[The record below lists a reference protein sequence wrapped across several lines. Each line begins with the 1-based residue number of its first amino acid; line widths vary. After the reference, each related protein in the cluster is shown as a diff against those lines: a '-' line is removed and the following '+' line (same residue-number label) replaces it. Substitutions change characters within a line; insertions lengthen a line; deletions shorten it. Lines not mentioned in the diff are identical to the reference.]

1 LSQVGLE
8 TMHSGVV
15 GDFAGWR
22 ELARAR
28 LAAAVPPDDVTW
40 SDEKRPSLFGG
51 AEGRADECAARR
63 RRADEYLRTD
73 GDVAGDAAAPSAPGP
88 MRATPSISREI
99 LRLLEMLACYRDPGR
114 WDLMYRLVW
123 RVVHENRALL
133 ENDADGDVRTARL
146 WSQAVSQDV
155 HKMHA
160 FLRFHETLGDDGVP
174 CYVAWFE
181 PQHEILRYT
190 IPFFEKRFGNM
201 RWMIVTPD
209 GAAVW
214 RGTRIEFIDSP
225 GRSAVPREDSTH
237 GLWRAYYR
245 NICNVARVNP
255 RMMQR
260 EMPQRYWR
268 HLPEAT
274 EIHALL
280 HENPRTLATTLGSDA
295 AAENDRV
302 PRAIAESLDRIAPV
316 ADSPLTCQRCSLWQ
330 RATQAVLGEG
340 PPDAR
345 IMLVGEQPGDEE
357 DLRGRPFVGP
367 AGRVLDEALQ
377 KAGVSRGELFVTNA
391 VKHFKWEPRGKRR
404 LHTKPQQ
411 QEVRACSGWLE
422 REIAAVAPL
431 VIVALGGTAIRA
443 LTGMQLT
450 IDEARKM
457 ELCAASGVRVVA
469 TYHPSAVLRAPD
481 ERRAAIEA
489 ALRADLGFAAAMV
502 AGRESQGR

>member
-1 LSQVGLE
+1 MQTG
-8 TMHSGVV
+8 TV
-15 GDFAGWR
+15 GDFQGWR
-22 ELARAR
+22 ALARER
-28 LAAAVPPDDVTW
+28 LAAAVRPEEVVW
-40 SDEKRPSLFGG
+40 SDERRPSLFGEAAARPG
-51 AEGRADECAARR
+51 AGEGPRDGRA
-63 RRADEYLRTD
+63 
-73 GDVAGDAAAPSAPGP
+73 APGVGRVAP
-88 MRATPSISREI
+88 GIVRATTPSISREV
-99 LRLLEMLACYRDPGR
+99 LGLLELLACYRDPGR
-114 WDLMYRLVW
+114 WDLMYRLAW
-123 RVVHENRALL
+123 RVIHENRALL
-133 ENDADGDVRTARL
+133 DNDADPDVRTARL
-146 WSQAVSQDV
+146 WSKAVSQDV

-160 FLRFHETLGDDGVP
+160 FVRFHETVGMDEVT

-181 PQHEILRYT
+181 PQHEILRYA

-201 RWMIVTPD
+201 RWMIATPD

-214 RGTRIEFIDSP
+214 DGTHTDFIDSP

-237 GLWRAYYR
+237 DLWRAYYR

-268 HLPEAT
+268 NLPEAT

-280 HENPRTLATTLGSDA
+280 HENPRTLASTLGSDA
-295 AAENDRV
+295 AFEDARV
-302 PRAIAESLDRIAPV
+302 PRAIADSLGRIAPV

-340 PPDAR
+340 PLDAR

-357 DLRGRPFVGP
+357 DLRGQPFVGP
-367 AGRVLDEALQ
+367 AGQVLDASLR
-377 KAGVSRGELFVTNA
+377 KAGVTRDELFVTNA

-404 LHTKPQQ
+404 LHMKPQQ
-411 QEVRACSGWLE
+411 QEIRACSGWLE
-422 REIAAVAPL
+422 REIAQVAPL

-443 LTGMQLT
+443 VTGLQLT

-457 ELCAASGVRVVA
+457 ELGAANGVRVVA

-489 ALRADLGFAAAMV
+489 ALTADLRFAAAMV
-502 AGRESQGR
+502 AGRAS

>member
-1 LSQVGLE
+1 MQTGAVG
-8 TMHSGVV
+8 SF
-15 GDFAGWR
+15 DGWR
-22 ELARAR
+22 AMARER
-28 LAAAVPPDDVTW
+28 LAAAVRPDEVVW
-40 SDEKRPSLFGG
+40 SDERRPSLFGG
-51 AEGRADECAARR
+51 GDGRADGCVREDA
-63 RRADEYLRTD
+63 
-73 GDVAGDAAAPSAPGP
+73 DVARDAAAMPSAP
-88 MRATPSISREI
+88 RAMSATTTPTISREV
-99 LRLLEMLACYRDPGR
+99 LGLLEMLACYRDPGR
-114 WDLMYRLVW
+114 WDLMYRLAW
-123 RVVHENRALL
+123 RVIHENRALL
-133 ENDADGDVRTARL
+133 ENDADPDVRTARL
-146 WSQAVSQDV
+146 WSKAVSQDV

-160 FLRFHETLGDDGVP
+160 FLRFHETAGEDGVP

-181 PQHEILRYT
+181 PQHEILRYAS
-190 IPFFEKRFGNM
+190 PFFEKRFGNM
-201 RWMIVTPD
+201 RWMIATPD

-214 RGTRIEFIDSP
+214 DGSQTEFIDSP
-225 GRSAVPREDSTH
+225 GRAAVPREDSTH
-237 GLWRAYYR
+237 DLWRAYYR

-255 RMMQR
+255 RLMQR

-295 AAENDRV
+295 AAEDARV
-302 PRAIAESLDRIAPV
+302 PRAIADSLGRIAPV

-340 PPDAR
+340 PLDAR

-367 AGRVLDEALQ
+367 AGKVLDEALT
-377 KAGVSRGELFVTNA
+377 KAGVTRGELFVTNA

-404 LHTKPQQ
+404 LHMKPQQ

-422 REIAAVAPL
+422 REIAAVTPL

-443 LTGMQLT
+443 VTGLQLT

-457 ELCAASGVRVVA
+457 ELRASNDVRVVA

-481 ERRAAIEA
+481 ERRVFIES
-489 ALRADLGFAAAMV
+489 ALMADLRFAAALV
-502 AGRESQGR
+502 AGRDS

>member
-1 LSQVGLE
+1 
-8 TMHSGVV
+8 MHSAVV
-15 GDFAGWR
+15 GDFQGWR
-22 ELARAR
+22 ALARER
-28 LAAAVPPDDVTW
+28 LAAAVRPDEMVW
-40 SDEKRPSLFGG
+40 SDERRPSLFEGG
-51 AEGRADECAARR
+51 IEDGGGVPAALEAERAGARG
-63 RRADEYLRTD
+63 AP
-73 GDVAGDAAAPSAPGP
+73 AAAA
-88 MRATPSISREI
+88 PSISREV
-99 LRLLEMLACYRDPGR
+99 LGLLETLACYRDPGR
-114 WDLMYRLVW
+114 WDFMYRLAW
-123 RVVHENRALL
+123 RVIHENRALL
-133 ENDADGDVRTARL
+133 ENSADADVRTARL

-160 FLRFHETLGDDGVP
+160 FLRFHENVGADGVA

-181 PQHEILRYT
+181 PQHEILRCA

-201 RWMIVTPD
+201 RWLIATPD

-214 RGTRIEFIDSP
+214 DGTHTEFVDSP
-225 GRSAVPREDSTH
+225 GRSAVLREDSTH
-237 GLWRAYYR
+237 DLWRAYYR

-255 RMMQR
+255 RLMQR

-268 HLPEAT
+268 NLPEAA

-295 AAENDRV
+295 AAEDARV
-302 PRAIAESLDRIAPV
+302 PRAIADSLGRIAPV

-340 PPDAR
+340 PSDAR
-345 IMLVGEQPGDEE
+345 IMLVGEQPGDAE
-357 DLRGRPFVGP
+357 DLKGRPFVGP
-367 AGRVLDEALQ
+367 AGQVLDEALR

-404 LHTKPQQ
+404 LHMKPQQ

-443 LTGMQLT
+443 VTGLQPT
-450 IDEARKM
+450 IDAARKM
-457 ELCAASGVRVVA
+457 ELCAANGVRVVA

-489 ALRADLGFAAAMV
+489 ALTADLRFAAVTV
-502 AGRESQGR
+502 AGRAS

>member
-1 LSQVGLE
+1 V
-8 TMHSGVV
+8 
-15 GDFAGWR
+15 
-22 ELARAR
+22 LARER
-28 LAAAVPPDDVTW
+28 LAAAVRPDEAAW
-40 SDEKRPSLFGG
+40 SDERRPSLFGG
-51 AEGRADECAARR
+51 VDAGRGEVPA
-63 RRADEYLRTD
+63 
-73 GDVAGDAAAPSAPGP
+73 
-88 MRATPSISREI
+88 ATPSIAREM
-99 LRLLEMLACYRDPGR
+99 LGLLERLACYRDPGR

-123 RVVHENRALL
+123 RVVHENRSLM

-160 FLRFHETLGDDGVP
+160 FLRFHATVGDDGVP

-181 PQHEILRYT
+181 PQHEILRYAM
-190 IPFFEKRFGNM
+190 PFFEKRFGNM
-201 RWMIVTPD
+201 RWMIATPD

-214 RGTRIEFIDSP
+214 RGTRAEFIDSP
-225 GRSAVPREDSTH
+225 GRSVVPREDSTH
-237 GLWRAYYR
+237 DLWRTYYR

-274 EIHALL
+274 QIHALL

-302 PRAIAESLDRIAPV
+302 PRAITESLDRIAPV

-340 PPDAR
+340 PLDAR

-367 AGRVLDEALQ
+367 AGQVLDEALQ

-404 LHTKPQQ
+404 LHMKPQQ
-411 QEVRACSGWLE
+411 QEVRACNGWLE
-422 REIAAVAPL
+422 REIAAVAPV

-443 LTGMQLT
+443 LIGMQLT

-457 ELCAASGVRVVA
+457 ELSTANGVRVVA
-469 TYHPSAVLRAPD
+469 TYHPSAVLRVPD

-489 ALRADLGFAAAMV
+489 ALREDLRFAAAMV
-502 AGRESQGR
+502 AGRES